1 MNDVI
6 KFFNAHRPK
15 SSPGNVELAFEQT
28 VASAGDTVI
37 DVCCGS
43 GRLTSMAAE
52 RGYSA
57 YGVDISTRY
66 IGTSASGGATFVVG
80 DMMAIPFPAG
90 CASVVYCVDSLQYAA
105 DVEGALAEMGRL
117 LRPGGLLIFST
128 QNTYNLAGL
137 KKVILEK
144 LTGRVWSPWLAHP
157 IEHAVT
163 YPWLVRALERQGFEV
178 EYVQGRQHL
187 IAWVS
192 LLPGFIRRWSPWPG
206 KSWRSLQGVAQRA
219 TLPARFEESSWSRFA
234 MILLVRARKK

>member
-6 KFFNAHRPK
+6 KFFNAHKPK
-15 SSPGNVELAFEQT
+15 SSPGNVELALEQT
-28 VASAGDTVI
+28 TAGAGATVI

-43 GRLTSMAAE
+43 GGLTSMAAG
-52 RGYSA
+52 RGFKA

-66 IGTSASGGATFVVG
+66 IGTSSSGGAAFVVG

-90 CASVVYCVDSLQYAA
+90 CASVVYCVDSLQYAT

-128 QNTYNLAGL
+128 QNTYNLAGV
-137 KKVILEK
+137 KKYILEK

-163 YPWLVRALERQGFEV
+163 YPWLIQALERQGFAV
-178 EYVQGRQHL
+178 EYVRGRQHL

-192 LLPGFIRRWSPWPG
+192 LLPSFVRRCSPWPG
-206 KSWRSLQGVAQRA
+206 KPWRSLQGLAQR
-219 TLPARFEESSWSRFA
+219 TSLPARFEESTLSRFA
-234 MILLVRARKK
+234 MILLIRARKK

>member
-6 KFFNAHRPK
+6 KFFNTHKPK
-15 SSPGNVELAFEQT
+15 SAPGNVELALEQT
-28 VASAGDTVI
+28 TGSAGDIVI

-43 GRLTSMAAE
+43 GRLTSMAAG
-52 RGYSA
+52 RGFKA

-66 IGTSASGGATFVVG
+66 IGTAGGNGATFVVG
-80 DMMAIPFPAG
+80 DMMAIPFRAG
-90 CASVVYCVDSLQYAA
+90 CADAVYCIDSLQYAA
-105 DVEGALAEMGRL
+105 EVEGALAEMGRL

-128 QNTYNLAGL
+128 QNTYNLAGI

-144 LTGRVWSPWLAHP
+144 LTGHIWSPWLAHP

-163 YPWLVRALERQGFEV
+163 YPWLIQALKRQGFEV
-178 EYVQGRQHL
+178 EYVRGRQHL

-206 KSWRSLQGVAQRA
+206 KPWRSLQGLAQR
-219 TLPARFEESSWSRFA
+219 TSLPARFEESVWARFA
-234 MILLVRARKK
+234 MILLVRARKE

>member
-1 MNDVI
+1 MNDVMT
-6 KFFNAHRPK
+6 FFNAHKPK
-15 SSPGNVELAFEQT
+15 SAPGNVELALAQT
-28 VASAGDTVI
+28 TARAGDIVI

-43 GRLTSMAAE
+43 GRLTSLAAE
-52 RGYSA
+52 RGLKA

-66 IGTSASGGATFVVG
+66 IGKDASGGATFVVA

-105 DVEGALAEMGRL
+105 DVEGALVEMGRL
-117 LRPGGLLIFST
+117 LRPGGQLIFST
-128 QNTYNLAGL
+128 QNTYNLAGI

-144 LTGRVWSPWLAHP
+144 LTGHVWSPWLAHP

-163 YPWLVRALERQGFEV
+163 YPWLMRALERRGFEV
-178 EYVQGRQHL
+178 EYVRGRQHL

-192 LLPGFIRRWSPWPG
+192 LLPGFIRHWSPWPD
-206 KSWRSLQGVAQRA
+206 KSWRSLQGLAQRA
-219 TLPARFEESSWSRFA
+219 SLPAKFEESFASRFA